1 MFDKLKDLNKL
12 RKAQSEIKK
21 QLEQI
26 YVQKESGDTQILV
39 RGDKKIEKLIV
50 DGEEMK
56 ELRDLLNDALK
67 EVDKKVEKQMRGQLS
82 EMGLGDIFG
91 GGL

>member
-26 YVQKESGDTQILV
+26 YVSSEKNDMSVLI
-39 RGDKKIEKLIV
+39 RGDKKIEKLVV
-50 DGEEMK
+50 DGEENK
-56 ELRDLLNDALK
+56 ELKDFLNESFK
-67 EVDKKVEKQMRGQLS
+67 EIDKKVEKQMRGQLGDLGIP
-82 EMGLGDIFG
+82 GL
-91 GGL
+91 

>member
-12 RKAQSEIKK
+12 RKTQAEIKK

-26 YVQKESGDTQILV
+26 FVSKEKNDYTIVV
-39 RGDKKIEKLIV
+39 RGDKKIEKLLIE
-50 DGEEMK
+50 GEDQK
-56 ELRDLLNDALK
+56 ELRELLNDTMK

-82 EMGLGDIFG
+82 DLGLGDI
-91 GGL
+91 GL

>member
-26 YVQKESGDTQILV
+26 FVQKEKGEISVLI
-39 RGDKKIEKLIV
+39 RGDKRIEKIII
-50 DGEEMK
+50 DGEELK
-56 ELRDLLNDALK
+56 DLKDLLNETMKD
-67 EVDKKVEKQMRGQLS
+67 VDKKVEKQMRGQLS
-82 EMGLGDIFG
+82 ELGLGDFG
-91 GGL
+91 L